1 MSRPLTPAQ
10 APLREG
16 RRAFLPVPDACGP
29 KPEAPAPARADSW
42 PLRDEVFGLV
52 YAQMRSL
59 AGRTSDLED
68 LVQAAAEQALRAL
81 PGFEGRSALPTWT
94 FRICYHTLLNERR
107 WYKRWLRRFTL
118 TGDGT
123 LPDSEDARAGAH
135 EALERVERAQRLR
148 AALERVSPK
157 RRAVVIL
164 HDLEGLPLSE
174 VVDIVGANLLTVRS
188 RLRDGRKVLLR
199 ELAADPYFGAPPD
212 FSAQADPSK
221 IQEVT

>member
-10 APLREG
+10 ASLGE
-16 RRAFLPVPDACGP
+16 RRRGFLPVHEACGP
-29 KPEAPAPARADSW
+29 APDAPTLARAESW

-59 AGRTSDLED
+59 AGRTSDLDD
-68 LVQAAAEQALRAL
+68 LIQAAAEQALRAL
-81 PGFEGRSALPTWT
+81 PGFERRSALPTWT

-123 LPDSEDARAGAH
+123 LPDAEDAQAGAY
-135 EALERVERAQRLR
+135 EVLERVERAARLR
-148 AALERVSPK
+148 AALERIPPK

-164 HDLEGLPLSE
+164 HDLEGLPLGE
-174 VVDIVGANLLTVRS
+174 VAEIVGANLLTVRS

-199 ELAADPYFGAPPD
+199 ELEADPYFGAPL
-212 FSAQADPSK
+212 DPSK
-221 IQEVT
+221 IQEAT